1 MADELSSER
10 TVSQLTT
17 SEPFDVN
24 AVRRDFPML
33 ERRVGE
39 HSLVYLDNAATSL
52 KPRSVVEALDR
63 YYREY
68 TANVHR
74 GIYRV
79 SEEATEAY
87 ESARKKVARF
97 VNAPSPREVVFVRNA
112 TEAVNLVAYSWGRAN
127 VSEGDEIVVTEM
139 EHHSN
144 LVPWQQLAR
153 EKRASVRYA
162 RVDDKGRLDRE
173 HLDGLLSERTRLLAI
188 SGMSNVLGT
197 IPPLE
202 EIIETA
208 HARGI
213 PVLVDGAQAV
223 SHLPV
228 DVQAWGCD
236 FLAISGHKMLGPTGI
251 GALYVKRE
259 ILEGMDPF
267 LAGGEMILEV
277 TKDGARWNEIPWK
290 FEAGT
295 PAVAQAIGLGAAVDY
310 LSALGMESVRRREE
324 ELTSYAMD
332 RLSQVEGLRI
342 LGPPAGERGGVVAFT
357 LGDVHPHDLA
367 TILDGEGI
375 AIRAGHHCAMPL
387 HERYGLAAT
396 ARASF
401 YLYNTREEVD
411 RLASALEKA
420 EGIFAL

>member
-1 MADELSSER
+1 MRSRAAVAEVVSLETFDIE
-10 TVSQLTT
+10 TVR
-17 SEPFDVN
+17 
-24 AVRRDFPML
+24 ADFPML
-33 ERRVGE
+33 DRRIDDKL
-39 HSLVYLDNAATSL
+39 LVYLDNAATSL
-52 KPRSVVEALDR
+52 KPRPVLEALDR
-63 YYREY
+63 YYRQY

-87 ESARKKVARF
+87 ESARRKVARF
-97 VNAPSPREVVFVRNA
+97 INARSPREVVFVRNA
-112 TEAVNLVAYSWGRAN
+112 TEAVNLVAYAWGRAH
-127 VSEGDEIVVTEM
+127 VGEGDEIVLTEM

-153 EKRASVRYA
+153 EKAATLLYA
-162 RVDDKGRLDRE
+162 RVDDNGRLDGE
-173 HLDGLLSERTRLLAI
+173 HLDSLLSDRTRLLAI

-197 IPPLE
+197 VPDLRK
-202 EIIETA
+202 IIATA

-228 DVQAWGCD
+228 DVRAWDCD

-251 GALYVKRE
+251 GALYAKRE

-267 LAGGEMILEV
+267 LAGGEMIIEV
-277 TKDGARWNEIPWK
+277 TKEGARWNEIPWK

-310 LSALGMESVRRREE
+310 LSGIGMQTVRHQE
-324 ELTSYAMD
+324 ELLTTYAMD

-342 LGPPAGERGGVVAFT
+342 LGPPAEERGGVVAFT
-357 LGDVHPHDLA
+357 LGDVHPHDIA
-367 TILDGEGI
+367 TILDREGI

-387 HERYGLAAT
+387 HQRYGLAAT

-411 RLASALEKA
+411 RLVTALEA
-420 EGIFAL
+420 AQEIFAL